1 MVMYEDDGEGYLTLR
16 YEVVPSAAEVIRDVL
31 NAPIESGETF
41 QNKKRGLKAILDKY
55 ILIDAELGKKALR
68 PENIV
73 KLSRALGVSTDYLL
87 TGCRNAR
94 DYTIIDGKLKDVSP
108 QEYDRIMRMIDIML
122 EK

>member
-1 MVMYEDDGEGYLTLR
+1 MQHLLTDMGLR
-16 YEVVPSAAEVIRDVL
+16 IQELRKQMDLTQEALAERAGMTSQTI
-31 NAPIESGETF
+31 ST
-41 QNKKRGLKAILDKY
+41 
-55 ILIDAELGKKALR
+55 AELGKKALR

-94 DYTIIDGKLKDVSP
+94 DYTIIDGKLKEVSP

>member
-1 MVMYEDDGEGYLTLR
+1 MRQKKEINIQIGEQVRLAREQAKLTQEAL
-16 YEVVPSAAEVIRDVL
+16 AERAGMTSQTI
-31 NAPIESGETF
+31 ST
-41 QNKKRGLKAILDKY
+41 
-55 ILIDAELGKKALR
+55 AELGKKALR

-94 DYTIIDGKLKDVSP
+94 DYTIIDGKLKEVSP

>member
-1 MVMYEDDGEGYLTLR
+1 MEQLLTDMGLR
-16 YEVVPSAAEVIRDVL
+16 IQELRKQMDLTQEALAERAGMTSQTI
-31 NAPIESGETF
+31 ST
-41 QNKKRGLKAILDKY
+41 
-55 ILIDAELGKKALR
+55 AELGKKALR

-87 TGCRNAR
+87 TGYRNAR
-94 DYTIIDGKLKDVSP
+94 DYTIIDGKLKEVSP

>member
-1 MVMYEDDGEGYLTLR
+1 MEHLLTDMGLR
-16 YEVVPSAAEVIRDVL
+16 IQELRKQMDLTQEALAERAGMTSQTI
-31 NAPIESGETF
+31 ST
-41 QNKKRGLKAILDKY
+41 
-55 ILIDAELGKKALR
+55 AELGKKALR
-68 PENIV
+68 PENII

-87 TGCRNAR
+87 TGCRNSR

>member
-1 MVMYEDDGEGYLTLR
+1 MKITIGDNIRRLR
-16 YEVVPSAAEVIRDVL
+16 REMNITQEALAERAGMTSQTI
-31 NAPIESGETF
+31 ST
-41 QNKKRGLKAILDKY
+41 
-55 ILIDAELGKKALR
+55 AELGKKALR

-94 DYTIIDGKLKDVSP
+94 DYTIIDGKLKEASP

>member
-1 MVMYEDDGEGYLTLR
+1 MEHLLTDMGLR
-16 YEVVPSAAEVIRDVL
+16 IQELRKQMNLTQEALAERAGMTSQTI
-31 NAPIESGETF
+31 ST
-41 QNKKRGLKAILDKY
+41 
-55 ILIDAELGKKALR
+55 AELGKKALR

-87 TGCRNAR
+87 TGCRNTR
-94 DYTIIDGKLKDVSP
+94 DYANIDGKLKEVSP

>member
-1 MVMYEDDGEGYLTLR
+1 MEHLLTDMGLR
-16 YEVVPSAAEVIRDVL
+16 IQELRKQMDLTQEALAERAGMTSQTI
-31 NAPIESGETF
+31 ST
-41 QNKKRGLKAILDKY
+41 
-55 ILIDAELGKKALR
+55 AELGKKALR

-87 TGCRNAR
+87 TGCRNTR
-94 DYTIIDGKLKDVSP
+94 DYTIIDGKLKEVSP

>member
-1 MVMYEDDGEGYLTLR
+1 MEHLLTDMGLR
-16 YEVVPSAAEVIRDVL
+16 IQELRKQMNMTQEALAERAGMTSQTI
-31 NAPIESGETF
+31 ST
-41 QNKKRGLKAILDKY
+41 
-55 ILIDAELGKKALR
+55 AELGKKALR

-94 DYTIIDGKLKDVSP
+94 DYSIIEGKLSEIPP

>member
-1 MVMYEDDGEGYLTLR
+1 MEHLLTDMGLR
-16 YEVVPSAAEVIRDVL
+16 IQELRKQMNMTQEALAERAGMTSQTI
-31 NAPIESGETF
+31 ST
-41 QNKKRGLKAILDKY
+41 
-55 ILIDAELGKKALR
+55 AELGKKALR

-73 KLSRALGVSTDYLL
+73 KLSLALGVSTDYLL

-94 DYTIIDGKLKDVSP
+94 DYSIIEGKLSEIPP